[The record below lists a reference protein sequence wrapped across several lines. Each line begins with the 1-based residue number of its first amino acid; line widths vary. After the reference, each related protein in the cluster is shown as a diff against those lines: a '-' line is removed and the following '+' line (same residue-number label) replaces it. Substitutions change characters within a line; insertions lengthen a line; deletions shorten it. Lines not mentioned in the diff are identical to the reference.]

1 MKNWQ
6 SDYWSASKAILK
18 PNNMPMKTAGYT
30 LLELIVVI
38 TVLGVLAVSAYSRF
52 QGTDGVAEYT
62 YQARLVSALRNMQT
76 RAMQDT
82 RPGYCYQINL
92 NSSLPA
98 FGPPTLAY
106 AAGGGAPQQTQSC
119 ATSIDFSTPEYLRTG
134 NDEMTGDNVLLSAL
148 SGVNSIDHIGF
159 DGLGRPVNNN
169 QQAICT
175 GSSGC
180 TVTLTGTA
188 SARVCVVSQGYIYA
202 C

>member
-1 MKNWQ
+1 
-6 SDYWSASKAILK
+6 
-18 PNNMPMKTAGYT
+18 MKTAGYT

-52 QGTDGVAEYT
+52 QGTDGVVEYT

-92 NSSLPA
+92 DTTTPA

-106 AAGGGAPQQTQSC
+106 AVGGGAPQQAQSC

-134 NDEMTGDNVLLSAL
+134 NDEMPGENVLLSVL
-148 SGVNSIDHIGF
+148 SGVSPIDHIGF
-159 DGLGRPVNNN
+159 DGLGRPVDNT
-169 QQAICT
+169 QQPICT
-175 GSSGC
+175 SGC
-180 TVTLTGTA
+180 TLRFTGTA
-188 SARVCVVSQGYIYA
+188 SARVCVASEGYIYA

>member
-1 MKNWQ
+1 MRTPV
-6 SDYWSASKAILK
+6 S
-18 PNNMPMKTAGYT
+18 GYT

-62 YQARLVSALRNMQT
+62 YQARLVGALRNMQT
-76 RAMQDT
+76 RAMQDS

-92 NSSLPA
+92 DTSTPA

-106 AAGGGAPQQTQSC
+106 EVGGGAPQQTQSC
-119 ATSIDFSTPEYLRTG
+119 ATAIDFSTPEYLRTST
-134 NDEMTGDNVLLSAL
+134 DEMLNNNVLLST
-148 SGVNSIDHIGF
+148 SDNGTPIDHIGF
-159 DGLGRPVNNN
+159 NSLGRPINNN

-175 GSSGC
+175 SGC
-180 TVTLTGTA
+180 TISLTGTA
-188 SARVCVVSQGYIYA
+188 SAQVCVESEGYIYA

>member
-1 MKNWQ
+1 
-6 SDYWSASKAILK
+6 
-18 PNNMPMKTAGYT
+18 MKTAGYT

-52 QGTDGVAEYT
+52 QGTDGIAEYS

-92 NSSLPA
+92 NTTAPA

-106 AAGGGAPQQTQSC
+106 SPGGGAAQQAQSC
-119 ATSIDFSTPEYLRTG
+119 STSIDYSTPEYLRTSQT
-134 NDEMTGDNVLLSAL
+134 DMSDDNLLLSAL
-148 SGVNSIDHIGF
+148 DGGSAVDHIGF
-159 DGLGRPVNNN
+159 DGLGRPVDNA

-180 TVTLTGTA
+180 TLTVTGTA
-188 SARVCVVSQGYIYA
+188 SARVCVASEGYIYA

>member
-1 MKNWQ
+1 MRTPV
-6 SDYWSASKAILK
+6 S
-18 PNNMPMKTAGYT
+18 GYT

-92 NSSLPA
+92 DTTTPA

-106 AAGGGAPQQTQSC
+106 AVGGGAPQQAQSC
-119 ATSIDFSTPEYLRTG
+119 ATSIDFSTPEYLHTG
-134 NDEMTGDNVLLSAL
+134 NDEMVNDNVLLSAL
-148 SGVNSIDHIGF
+148 SGASSIDHIGF
-159 DGLGRPVNNN
+159 DGLGRPVDNA

-188 SARVCVVSQGYIYA
+188 SARVCVASQGYIYA